1 MAFFEQKD
9 ETIQPFNCQDLQWQI
24 TGLAELVCL
33 IDLLEKWGLNAE
45 ISVYGKPCNPHAT
58 GPEPQFMSH
67 QLAPHLV
74 GKYVSYLAPFIAP
87 PMSQGSKNHS
97 HFMKP

>member
-1 MAFFEQKD
+1 M
-9 ETIQPFNCQDLQWQI
+9 

-67 QLAPHLV
+67 
-74 GKYVSYLAPFIAP
+74 
-87 PMSQGSKNHS
+87 
-97 HFMKP
+97 